1 MANTLP
7 LSENFDD
14 KKEGVIR
21 YLTDLRNELAE
32 KSGQE
37 RYKILQNKTIDYIAD
52 AMPQTLEELAAIKG
66 IGPKKLKELGS
77 AILAITTG
85 GEANVKEKVIQV
97 SESGERVFSV
107 SEFLDHINDIL
118 YPQNVVVQGEISS
131 VNVHPSG
138 VYLTLK
144 DKKDEG
150 ILDCYIRPHIYSYLG
165 VELEDGMEVKIGGF
179 PSVYKRSGRFRFMVQ
194 TLELTGEGS
203 LKKAYEL
210 LKKKLELEG
219 LFARKR
225 ELPEFIKRIGVI
237 TSRQGAVIG
246 DFRNNLEPLGYEIF
260 MKDVRVEGVRAVEE
274 ITEALHW
281 FNENADELDLDVL
294 VLIRGGGSLEDLQAF
309 NNEVVVRAVF
319 ASKVPTICAIGH
331 HKDVPIVSL
340 VGDDMP
346 STPTGAAIRI
356 NQSWDSLKQN
366 LPMFERELL
375 SLYENALSSVYTKTF
390 TLREK
395 MVKYLE
401 RAFIKFEDL
410 RSRLFRVYSD
420 EVQSVILK
428 VETIEK
434 YLLGVSPERS
444 LKLGYSIVVDS
455 FGKVI
460 KDSSGVKIGED
471 IKTRL
476 YKGEIISKVKSI
488 K

>member
-1 MANTLP
+1 MNRLP
-7 LSENFDD
+7 LNEEFND
-14 KKEGVIR
+14 KKGEIIR
-21 YLTDLRNELAE
+21 RLIDLRNEVAD
-32 KSGQE
+32 KVGQE
-37 RYKILQNKTIDYIAD
+37 RYKILQVKTIDHIAET
-52 AMPQTLEELAAIKG
+52 MPQTLIELSAIKG
-66 IGPKKLKELGS
+66 IGPKKLKELGP
-77 AILAITTG
+77 AILSITKGETLPEKEESVQISEIGDAIL
-85 GEANVKEKVIQV
+85 
-97 SESGERVFSV
+97 SV
-107 SEFLDHINDIL
+107 SEFLNQINDIL
-118 YPQNVVVQGEISS
+118 YTKNVLVQGEISGLS
-131 VNVHPSG
+131 LHPTG
-138 VYLTLK
+138 VYMTLK
-144 DKKDEG
+144 DKKDES
-150 ILDCYIRPHIYSYLG
+150 ILDCYIKPYVYSSLG

-179 PSVYKRSGRFRFMVQ
+179 PSVYKPRGRFRFTVQ

-203 LKKAYEL
+203 LKKAYDL

-237 TSRQGAVIG
+237 TSKQGAVMG